1 MGFVILS
8 LRKPIMLLVAIIAIV
23 LISIM
28 TISKMPIDIFPSLGV
43 PVIYVSQ
50 PYGGLDPTQ
59 LEGHVSTFYETQ
71 FLYVSGIKGVETK
84 NIQGEALF
92 KLSFYPGTDMASS
105 MAEVIG
111 AINRAKNAM
120 PPGTVP
126 PQVIRF
132 DAGNIP
138 VGDLVLS
145 SKTKSIS
152 EIQDIANIRVR
163 PMFASIPGVSSPPPF
178 GGNQRTIVITVDSAK
193 LRDYHLTP
201 DDVIQAIAANNTIT
215 PSGNVGIG
223 KLNRQTPMNTV
234 VDDPQ
239 ELANVP
245 LVAKAGPTVFL
256 KDVGTVADSSDT
268 LVGYALVNG
277 KRSVYIPV
285 TKRADASTW
294 NVVQEV
300 KATLP
305 AFKDAVPAD
314 VNVSYEF
321 DQSGYVVNA
330 LMELLSESATG
341 AILTG
346 LMILVFLRC
355 WRSTLIVVTTIPIAL
370 LFAVIALA
378 VCGQTINIMSLGGL
392 ALAVGVL
399 VDEAT
404 VTIENIHTHLA
415 EHKPVARGVY
425 DALREIV
432 LPKLLAMFCI
442 LAVFVPAFFM
452 TGVPRA
458 LFVPLALA
466 VGFSMIA
473 SFLLSQSLVPIMSV
487 WLLDSKNHHAK
498 PEKTPS
504 KFSLTYLTFRYAEVM
519 EKLLK
524 YPKLLVPCYLL
535 FALAILAVVG
545 GSLGSELFPK
555 VEGNQFKFRLKA
567 PTGTRVEETERLTLK
582 ALNIIQQE
590 VGGKK
595 NVNISLAYVGTQ
607 PSAYASAPVY
617 LWTSGP
623 QDAVVSVALKKDLP
637 IQVDRL
643 EEKLRT
649 RFSQEMPAGTTVS
662 FEPADLVSQVMNQG
676 ATTPVEIAVLGKS
689 LQQDHAFAGK
699 LKKALAK
706 LPYIRDLQDGQPFE
720 YPTLNIHMDRELVGQ
735 MGLTIQKLSQS
746 IIAATS
752 STRFVLPNFWLDK
765 EKGAAYQV
773 QVQIPQNQMASADD
787 LNAIP
792 ATDSPTGHP
801 TIGDV
806 ADVSNGHT
814 YGEIDRINSKR
825 LVSVIANLH
834 DKDLGGASRDIEKVV
849 ESVGKPPRG
858 MDVKIRGQ
866 VSLMLETLEELK
878 SGLLLAVVA
887 IFLLLA
893 ANYQSFKLSLVV
905 VSTLPAVL
913 CGAVIM
919 LALTGTT
926 LNIQSA
932 MGSIM
937 ALGVAVANAILL
949 VTMAENYRKQ
959 WGNATVAAL
968 EGARTRLRPI
978 LMTSLAMIVGM
989 IPMASGLGEGGGQ
1002 SAPLGRAVIGGIIAS
1017 TFATLTILP
1026 LVFTLVQNKASTASP
1041 SLDPEDPESSHYDAR
1056 LTTPTTPSHEEDSP

>member
-1 MGFVILS
+1 MGFVITA
-8 LRKPIMLLVAIIAIV
+8 LRKPIMLLVAILAIV
-23 LISIM
+23 LVAIM
-28 TISKMPIDIFPSLGV
+28 AVTKMPIDIFPSLGV

-59 LEGHVSTFYETQ
+59 LEGHVSTFYENQ
-71 FLYVSGIKGVETK
+71 FLYVSGIKSIESK

-145 SKTKSIS
+145 SKTKSVG

-163 PMFASIPGVSSPPPF
+163 PMFASLPGVSSPPPF
-178 GGNQRTIVITVDSAK
+178 GGNQRTIVITVDPSK

-201 DDVIQAIAANNTIT
+201 DDVIRAIAANNTIT

-223 KLNRQTPMNTV
+223 KLNRLAPMNTV
-234 VDDPQ
+234 VDNPQ
-239 ELANVP
+239 ELANIP
-245 LVAKAGPTVFL
+245 LVAQAGPTVFL
-256 KDVGTVADSSDT
+256 RDVGTVADSTDT

-314 VNVSYEF
+314 VHVSYEF
-321 DQSGYVVNA
+321 DQSGYVANA
-330 LMELLSESATG
+330 LSELVSEGVIG
-341 AILTG
+341 AVLTG
-346 LMILVFLRC
+346 LMVLMFLRC
-355 WRSTLIVVTTIPIAL
+355 WRSTVIVVATIPISLLCAL
-370 LFAVIALA
+370 IGLWMT
-378 VCGQTINIMSLGGL
+378 GQTINTMTLGGL
-392 ALAVGVL
+392 ALAIGIL

-404 VTIENIHTHLA
+404 VAIENIHTHLA
-415 EHKPVARGVY
+415 QGKFKARAVF
-425 DALREIV
+425 DSAREIG
-432 LPKLLAMFCI
+432 LPLLLAMICV
-442 LAVFVPAFFM
+442 LAVFLPSFFM
-452 TGVPRA
+452 SGVPRA
-458 LFVPLALA
+458 LFIPLSLA
-466 VGFSMIA
+466 VGFAMVA
-473 SFLLSQSLVPIMSV
+473 SYVLSQTLVPVLSV
-487 WLLDSKNHHAK
+487 WLLDNKSHH
-498 PEKTPS
+498 PETENTPS
-504 KFSLTYLTFRYAEVM
+504 KFSLTYLTFRYAEMM

-524 YPKLLVPCYLL
+524 YPRLLVPCYLII
-535 FALAILAVVG
+535 ALALLALIG

-582 ALNIIQQE
+582 ALDIVKQE
-590 VGGKK
+590 VGGSH
-595 NVNISLAYVGTQ
+595 NVSISLAYVGTQ
-607 PSAYASAPVY
+607 PSSYASAPVY

-623 QDAVVSVALKKDLP
+623 QDSVISVALKKDLP
-637 IQVDRL
+637 IKVNRL
-643 EEKLRT
+643 EEKLRE
-649 RFSQEMPAGTTVS
+649 RFQKEMPTGTTVS

-689 LQQDHAFAGK
+689 LREDHAFAGK
-699 LKKALAK
+699 LKTALAK
-706 LPYIRDLQDGQPFE
+706 LPYIRDLQDGQPYD
-720 YPTLNIHMDRELVGQ
+720 YPTLNIRMDRALVGQ
-735 MGLTIQKLSQS
+735 MGLTVQKLSQS

-765 EKGAAYQV
+765 DKGAAYQV
-773 QVQIPQNQMASADD
+773 QVQIPQNQMASDDD
-787 LNAIP
+787 LKAIP
-792 ATDSPTGHP
+792 ATDDPSGHP

-806 ADVSNGHT
+806 SDVTYGHT
-814 YGEIDRINSKR
+814 YGEIDRLNSKR
-825 LVSVIANLH
+825 MVSVIANLH
-834 DKDLGGASRDIEKVV
+834 SKDLGSASRDIQKVV
-849 ESVGKPPRG
+849 DSVGKPPHG

-866 VSLMLETLEELK
+866 VALMLETLEELK
-878 SGLLLAVVA
+878 GGLFLAIAA

-913 CGAVIM
+913 CGAVVM

-932 MGSIM
+932 MGAIM

-959 WGNATVAAL
+959 WGNAAVAAL

-978 LMTSLAMIVGM
+978 LMTSLAMSVGM

-1026 LVFTLVQNKASTASP
+1026 LVFTWVQGNASIASP
-1041 SLDPEDPESSHYDAR
+1041 SLDPEDPESPHYDAN
-1056 LTTPTTPSHEEDSP
+1056 LPEANIKTHE